1 MRLQSKISKMKKVI
15 MVFLLAG
22 LSTFGFSQIE
32 FGVKAGLSSFDLA
45 ARGIDFNQGKAYY
58 KLQFRNADYGHHLGV
73 YTRATLLGVF
83 IEPSLIFNSNRI
95 NYTLD
100 EYSERGIFDKVLS
113 ERYFNLSLPVVAGIK
128 LGLFRLYGGPV
139 ANIHITKSSDLWDIQ
154 GYSDK
159 IKTATYGYQAG
170 IGINVW
176 KLRFDLGY
184 EGNLSNF
191 GDHITIDGVRYN
203 FDEKASRVLMTMS
216 YRF

>member
-1 MRLQSKISKMKKVI
+1 MKKLILVT
-15 MVFLLAG
+15 MLVG
-22 LSTFGFSQIE
+22 LYNFCFAQIE

-45 ARGIDFNQGKAYY
+45 ARGIDFNQGKSYY
-58 KLQFRNADYGHHLGV
+58 KLQFRNAEYGHHLGA
-73 YTRATLLGVF
+73 YARATLLGVF
-83 IEPSLIFNSNRI
+83 IEPSLIFNSSRI

-113 ERYFNLSLPVVAGIK
+113 ERYYNMSLPVVAGVK

-139 ANIHITKSSDLWDIQ
+139 ANIHLAKTSDLWDIN

-170 IGINVW
+170 VGINVW

-191 GDHITIDGVRYN
+191 GDHINIDGVRYT
-203 FDEKASRVLMTMS
+203 FDEKASRVLD
-216 YRF
+216 YGLQVIVHK

>member
-1 MRLQSKISKMKKVI
+1 MRLQYKISKMKKVI
-15 MVFLLAG
+15 LVFVLAG

-32 FGVKAGLSSFDLA
+32 FGVKAGVSSFDLA
-45 ARGIDFNQGKAYY
+45 ARGIDFNQGKALY
-58 KLQFRNADYGHHLGV
+58 KLQFRNAEYGHHLGV
-73 YTRATLLGVF
+73 YARATVLGVF
-83 IEPSLIFNSNRI
+83 LEPSLIFNSSRI

-113 ERYFNLSLPVVAGIK
+113 ERYFNMSIPVVAGIK

-139 ANIHITKSSDLWDIQ
+139 ANIHLAKSSELWDIK

-191 GDHITIDGVRYN
+191 GDHIMIDGQRFD
-203 FDEKASRVLMTMS
+203 FDEKASRVLLTMA
-216 YRF
+216 YKF